1 MCKVRS
7 GRQRMAT
14 FGHVPWWNADY
25 TPDECYQE
33 LLVSLDELK
42 DQTNGEVAKA
52 FADELFVTLVWCSN
66 FTEGTLPNTITE
78 LDTFKLLQHHL
89 NALDASEPCDSAALC
104 EWSADGGTSE
114 SEVRAQLVQ
123 HLRAFKFADQKA
135 KKNAPIT
142 VEFVKQLHAI
152 LMKGAKDVEPGEFR
166 CGPVYSGTG
175 YVYPPASYVPKSLA
189 NAIDRFNEDSTD
201 CFLVRIARLFYDLLI
216 IHPFS
221 DGNGRVSRLVAV
233 YAIRVIGKVPF
244 FCNLNNGHRRSRDH
258 YIQVLKYA
266 DKHGQNTSRI
276 ATFLL
281 ECIDVNMRNLKS
293 WLYLLG

>member
-1 MCKVRS
+1 M
-7 GRQRMAT
+7 

-33 LLVSLDELK
+33 LLRSIEELAES
-42 DQTNGEVAKA
+42 EVAKA

-66 FTEGTLPNTITE
+66 FTEGTLPNSITE

-104 EWSADGGTSE
+104 EWAADGGTSE
-114 SEVRAQLVQ
+114 GEVQAQLVQ
-123 HLRAFKFADQKA
+123 HLRAFKFADQMA
-135 KKNAPIT
+135 KKNGTIT
-142 VEFVKQLHAI
+142 VEFVKQVHAI
-152 LMKGAKDVEPGEFR
+152 LMKGAKGVEPGEFR

-175 YVYPPASYVPKSLA
+175 YVYPPASYVPTSLER
-189 NAIDRFNEDSTD
+189 AIDRFNKDSTD
-201 CFLVRIARLFYDLLI
+201 CFLARIARLFYDLLI

-221 DGNGRVSRLVAV
+221 DGNGRVSRLIAV

-244 FCNLNNGHRRSRDH
+244 FCNLKAQHVVNGHSRSRDH

-281 ECIDVNMRNLKS
+281 ECIDANMKNLKS